1 MAVDATNGLSV
12 GGEVAGETSASAL
25 PTTCFANAEGPI
37 SQHGLFDPLCQ
48 AQSSLSQQ
56 SEAWAEMHPL
66 NTSLQSLYSPCNTDG
81 ELSRDQYRHLIS
93 QLRHS
98 VSRFAAR
105 SAALKSQGSN
115 SSSASVPQSED
126 ASTAAQLHRYISLLT
141 ETSTHTAALAHSIAP
156 FKSAGQSQKEAAF
169 GENASAPLPQ
179 RLQAGLLRSGPC
191 EGPCANRQDALETLA
206 ALCDTLEKRAQSLGL
221 ETFSEP
227 SSDPAAA
234 PSDPQ
239 SADTLTHT
247 LTLGAKILVIDVEFH
262 IIKNSAGHGFRP
274 KCKLKLSYATDSPD
288 SQQTRDPRLGLLLEQ
303 EVQKIADNL
312 FGLFN
317 NANLQQD
324 RSAVSKALASWTN
337 NLNELLLLDHLEA
350 QASEAAPAG
359 SRSKD
364 LFAAMQELCAAVI
377 KLSHAEASSSTSTA
391 LLDRGHGL
399 HQLHSNKPFLHSVFA
414 KDPVSKQE
422 YTVSLGVQALHLP
435 AASPSAPGATS
446 PSFPLSE
453 AANDILAASA
463 TSDPARSLG
472 SVASPIDKQKRVP
485 LHFVVRLS
493 PPVVVSRPTAA
504 KLVAICNLKQATPHN
519 TTAAPSTAA
528 PSTAAPSTTAP
539 AGATWFEDV
548 LASSWSKRPKRVA
561 HQDLRKASRCTFTL
575 AQTVESVRSTESQGL
590 IIDSLPLLSASTVST
605 DAMDESDA
613 SLPRSSTLARFF
625 AAIEVLR
632 DEVKVAELMH
642 SAIASSDAT
651 VDSNKLNQ
659 TTSDELSLDD
669 ILSAASE
676 DMSSKIPVTLAFRT
690 PVRDATEEARQSLS
704 LQLTFRILAED
715 GSPVGFEASV
725 SPSKQASEI
734 GWSLSADVKLPS
746 AAASNSKTA
755 RLQSSSAEAQFI
767 ASKLSD
773 LDSLEDVVLGLA
785 DWAEKQFGIRLKK
798 PAETAAS
805 FDPLSYEQQNV
816 HAIYETIAPHFSST
830 RYKPWPLIP
839 AFLST
844 IPAGSLG
851 ADLGCGNGKYLP
863 IRSTLALSPPSTS
876 GGQDNGT
883 EDLEAS
889 KRLNSL
895 LTFGVDRSSNLVA
908 LARDNLGMLENA
920 KSKPTGGDDAVP
932 STTRRQEVAVGD
944 AIHSS
949 LRTGLFDYAISIATI
964 HHFSTWERRRASVQ
978 ELIRLIE
985 PVDASSSS
993 TRGDGGEVSTP
1004 VDPRLKGGSGRGRF
1018 MIFVWALE
1026 QKDEGKRQFQ
1036 ASDPEILKSKP
1047 EIDDPNHAQKSKDRL
1062 VAYSGLQAASAQSLE
1077 AETKVTDDQDV
1088 LVPWVLTT
1096 ATPKTSKKVKP
1107 APPSKKK
1114 GKKGQTSPTEADSGS
1129 VKEIQAGLAEIKV
1142 EANDE
1147 HSKAETTKE
1156 DAERPVYNRY
1166 YHMFRA
1172 GELEALV
1179 ADAAATMPLV
1189 HRCRE
1194 PSGKKEKVEVVSEAS
1209 GWERGNWWGV
1219 WRVQRS
1225 Q

>member
-1 MAVDATNGLSV
+1 MSASDMAVDATNGLSV
-12 GGEVAGETSASAL
+12 GGDFGGERSASAL
-25 PTTCFANAEGPI
+25 PTTCSANAEGPI
-37 SQHGLFDPLCQ
+37 SQEGLFDALCQ

-56 SEAWAEMHPL
+56 SQAWAEMHPL

-81 ELSRDQYRHLIS
+81 ELSREQYRHLIS

-115 SSSASVPQSED
+115 SCSASVPQCED
-126 ASTAAQLHRYISLLT
+126 ASTSAQLHRYISLLT

-156 FKSAGQSQKEAAF
+156 IKSAGQSQKEAAF

-191 EGPCANRQDALETLA
+191 QGPCANRQDALQNLA

-227 SSDPAAA
+227 SSDPAAP
-234 PSDPQ
+234 PSHPQ

-262 IIKNSAGHGFRP
+262 IIKNSAGLGFRP

-317 NANLQQD
+317 NANLQHD

-350 QASEAAPAG
+350 QASQAAPAG

-377 KLSHAEASSSTSTA
+377 KLSHAEASSFTSTA

-435 AASPSAPGATS
+435 AASHSAPRATS

-493 PPVVVSRPTAA
+493 PPVVVTRPTAA

-519 TTAAPSTAA
+519 AAAAPST
-528 PSTAAPSTTAP
+528 
-539 AGATWFEDV
+539 GATWFEDV
-548 LASSWSKRPKRVA
+548 LASSWSRRPKHVA

-590 IIDSLPLLSASTVST
+590 VIDSLPLLSASTVSA

-632 DEVKVAELMH
+632 DEVKVTELMH

-651 VDSNKLNQ
+651 ADLNKLNQ
-659 TTSDELSLDD
+659 TTSDELNLDD

-715 GSPVGFEASV
+715 GSTVGFEASV

-785 DWAEKQFGIRLKK
+785 DWAEKQFAVRLKK

-805 FDPLSYEQQNV
+805 FNPLSYEQQNV

-876 GGQDNGT
+876 GGQDKGT
-883 EDLEAS
+883 ENLEAS

-908 LARDNLGMLENA
+908 LARDNFGMLENA
-920 KSKPTGGDDAVP
+920 KSKPTGGKDVVP

-993 TRGDGGEVSTP
+993 TSGDGGEASTP

-1036 ASDPEILKSKP
+1036 ACDPEALKSKP

-1096 ATPKTSKKVKP
+1096 ATPKASKKVKP
-1107 APPSKKK
+1107 ASPSKKK
-1114 GKKGQTSPTEADSGS
+1114 GKKSQTSPTEADSGS
-1129 VKEIQAGLAEIKV
+1129 VKEIQASLAEIKV

-1147 HSKAETTKE
+1147 DSKAETTKKG
-1156 DAERPVYNRY
+1156 R
-1166 YHMFRA
+1166 RA
-1172 GELEALV
+1172 TGLQSLLSHV
-1179 ADAAATMPLV
+1179 P
-1189 HRCRE
+1189 CRR
-1194 PSGKKEKVEVVSEAS
+1194 A
-1209 GWERGNWWGV
+1209 RGAC
-1219 WRVQRS
+1219 R
-1225 Q
+1225 